1 MAIIDSQV
9 HAYEANT
16 PNRPWHSVPN
26 WPDHVTGDEM
36 VAAMDR
42 VGVDGAILI
51 SAFSLYRYDAS
62 YALEVQRAH
71 PGRFPLVKPVDPAA
85 PALGAMRWSG
95 EATAEHLRRLR
106 RTLAALEVPL
116 TLERAPWELRR
127 SVGIFGAYR
136 EGVGQLVGALRET
149 FDPAGVLLAPL
160 GEPVHNF
167 LRPHIW
173 VLRGLMY
180 LLGIWLIEFI
190 TGWLLRR
197 LTGKCPWDYSH
208 FRGNIKGIITPQY
221 APVWF
226 LFCLGFERVHDA
238 LVKLT
243 PALKSVLF

>member
-1 MAIIDSQV
+1 MFLRFWIYGLLGWCFEIVWTA
-9 HAYEANT
+9 
-16 PNRPWHSVPN
+16 
-26 WPDHVTGDEM
+26 VTEK
-36 VAAMDR
+36 V
-42 VGVDGAILI
+42 
-51 SAFSLYRYDAS
+51 
-62 YALEVQRAH
+62 
-71 PGRFPLVKPVDPAA
+71 
-85 PALGAMRWSG
+85 
-95 EATAEHLRRLR
+95 TRRQLDWK
-106 RTLAALEVPL
+106 L
-116 TLERAPWELRR
+116 TGHTYLWMLPIY
-127 SVGIFGAYR
+127 G
-136 EGVGQLVGALRET
+136 
-149 FDPAGVLLAPL
+149 LLAPL

-226 LFCLGFERVHDA
+226 LFGLGFERVHDA